1 MAIDKFEDLPGI
13 ISELQDGGLQIFEE
27 NGAPAVLVLGTAER
41 GVSETPIQVTRAQ
54 EEENRFGKSGN
65 LIRGMY
71 EVLQGG
77 AGNVNVMRIGAKS
90 AILFG
95 VGTDDMNT
103 NPTSIETLLKDA
115 DAGAAYSVRYITPAS
130 RGPNE
135 LIGHLKVRNAV
146 GQVVYDSNPG
156 GQIIDTGEVLVSGDF
171 IGGSDIGAA
180 NDDEDFVIF
189 EDIAKDKVATEDI
202 FAAVPTAPAS
212 FALSWAPNAG
222 TAVVF
227 LDNAEV
233 ASTDYTIVGTDLAFN
248 TITDADGA
256 EVKVTYEYD
265 AEASLN
271 LRDGSDGVA
280 LSKMEQYEALE
291 EAYRKLETEE
301 YKMLIPMGIELD
313 TPNIV
318 DGDLIIPTADERIS
332 ANRRFPV
339 AGMKGDGLGKLFVEE
354 YDGEFFYFWDTD
366 NDGEAEIFPTIGSAS
381 SNTKIDGSALAAD
394 EFKEVNF
401 AYQLANFCYVASA
414 NEYNVLGVIGTS
426 IPKSFATKDI
436 SKWVGKEPVYDVDG
450 NIIQNGSG
458 LLGEKLLVG
467 SLNHKPGF
475 FATSNGYFQGVGGS
489 TGGNVEEDRGGRPID
504 IGRYISVY
512 SMPMTFFNPVD
523 ETGFGYNASG
533 AAYYGGYITSLA
545 SQSAPTNKIAPDAT
559 APFRLSKSKLNSLAK
574 FSYVA
579 LKQKNRVL
587 RFSDAP
593 TAARKG
599 SDFRR
604 LTTMRVIDEIID
616 DVRDIAEPYIGEP
629 NTAASRK
636 SLETN
641 IIESLR
647 ISQESGL
654 IQRFEVKVSATTT
667 QRIEGDMTVELVI
680 VPPFE
685 VRKIEIITS
694 LAKE

>member
-1 MAIDKFEDLPGI
+1 MAIDKFENLPGI

-41 GVSETPIQVTRAQ
+41 GVSDTPIQVTRAQ

-115 DAGAAYSVRYITPAS
+115 DAGKVYSVRYTTPAS

-135 LIGHLKVRNAV
+135 VVGHLKIRNAV

-156 GQIIDTGEVLVSGDF
+156 GQLIDTGEVLVSGEF
-171 IGGSDIGAA
+171 IGGSDIGALG
-180 NDDEDFVIF
+180 DPEDFVVF
-189 EDIAKDKVATEDI
+189 EDVAKDKVANEDI

-212 FALSWAPNAG
+212 FTLSETPNAG
-222 TAVVF
+222 TAKVF
-227 LDNAEV
+227 LDNVEV
-233 ASTDYTIVGTDLAFN
+233 AHADYTITGDVLAFA
-248 TITDADGA
+248 TITDADGK

-280 LSKMEQYEALE
+280 LSKMELYEALE
-291 EAYRKLETEE
+291 DAYRRLETEE
-301 YKMLIPMGIELD
+301 YKMLVPMGIELD
-313 TPNIV
+313 TPNSV
-318 DGDLIIPTADERIS
+318 DGDLIIVRADERLPE
-332 ANRRFPV
+332 NRRYPL
-339 AGMKGDGLGKLFVEE
+339 AGMKGDGLGKLYKEE
-354 YDGEFFYFWDTD
+354 YDGEYFYFWDID
-366 NDGEAEIFPTIGSAS
+366 GDGEAEIYPNVGSAS
-381 SNTKIDGSALAAD
+381 ATTKIDGTALAGD

-401 AYQLANFCYVASA
+401 AYQLANFCFVASS
-414 NEYNVLGVIGTS
+414 NEYNVLGTIGTS
-426 IPKSFATKDI
+426 IPKSFAPKDV
-436 SKWVGKEPVYDVDG
+436 SKWVGKEPVTDVDDE
-450 NIIQNGSG
+450 IIQNGTG
-458 LLGEKLLVG
+458 LLGEKLLAG
-467 SLNHKPGF
+467 TLNHKPGF
-475 FATSNGYFQGVGGS
+475 YATSNGDFQGVGGA
-489 TGGNVEEDRGGRPID
+489 TGGNVEKDRGGRPID

-512 SMPMTFFNPVD
+512 AMPMTFFNPVD

-533 AAYYGGYITSLA
+533 AAYYAGFITTLA
-545 SQSAPTNKIAPDAT
+545 SQSAPTNKIATDASS
-559 APFRLSKSKLNSLAK
+559 PLRLSKAKLDSLAK

-587 RFSDAP
+587 RISDAP
-593 TAARKG
+593 TAARKD
-599 SDFRR
+599 SDFTR
-604 LTTMRVIDEIID
+604 LTTMRVVDEIID
-616 DVRDIAEPYIGEP
+616 DVRAIAEPYIGEP

-647 ISQESGL
+647 ISQEGGL

-667 QRIEGDMTVELVI
+667 QRIQGDMTVELVI

-685 VRKIEIITS
+685 TRKIEVITS